1 MGRLNNFFRKLKIE
15 KNKIISPTM
24 VKPLVFKIK
33 MINRDIDKSWK
44 PPTSGYGDL
53 QRLKAEYIILGSFNN
68 VTS

>member
-1 MGRLNNFFRKLKIE
+1 
-15 KNKIISPTM
+15 M